1 MSRQDHTQFRPAW
14 YEAEMARLQDQK
26 CDCAETWKH
35 PMDIVFAIAFV
46 LLLTAIFIKVFA

>member
-1 MSRQDHTQFRPAW
+1 MSQNHSEFRPAW
-14 YEAEMARLQDQK
+14 YQAEMDRLQDQR
-26 CDCAETWKH
+26 CECAETWKH